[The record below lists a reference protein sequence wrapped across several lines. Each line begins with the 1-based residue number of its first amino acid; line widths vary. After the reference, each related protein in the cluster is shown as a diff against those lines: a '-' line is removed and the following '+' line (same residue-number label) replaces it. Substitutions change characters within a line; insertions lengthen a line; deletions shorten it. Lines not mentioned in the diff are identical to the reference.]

1 MFQDEPWQ
9 PWQGWCP
16 RTVHSVFACIFQN
29 YKIYWHFQTSI
40 VPKCR
45 QQRFQPQ
52 ETLLHLP
59 HPAGRADNKYIERHH
74 QNQTQQDP
82 ETTGNH
88 IRVPTTT
95 SWCLFS
101 GRMCYSVVVTKR
113 LFGGTFHFFEAIV
126 GNTLQCC
133 ILLFHAVS
141 VSLPVDIHWIVSFQ
155 TASSSSSNSSP
166 SFEYMHQCCI
176 KQKFRWSRVGHRAV
190 TVCIHL
196 GVKKNMKHYE
206 TARPR
211 WGVWIQR
218 YGRSPR
224 CLAEAHPWCAS
235 RPFISMDDGQST
247 TFILKKVC
255 QSAVV
260 FCKVRIEDHMALRTK
275 IHMIFRT
282 KERKSLCSKLFRP
295 ISNYSYY

>member
-88 IRVPTTT
+88 IRVHTTT

-196 GVKKNMKHYE
+196 GVKKIWNIMKLQDLDGAFEFSVMDAVLVVLQKHIHGALQGLSSAWTMDNRQLLSWKRSASPQLYF
-206 TARPR
+206 AR
-211 WGVWIQR
+211 WG
-218 YGRSPR
+218 
-224 CLAEAHPWCAS
+224 
-235 RPFISMDDGQST
+235 
-247 TFILKKVC
+247 
-255 QSAVV
+255 
-260 FCKVRIEDHMALRTK
+260 
-275 IHMIFRT
+275 
-282 KERKSLCSKLFRP
+282 
-295 ISNYSYY
+295 

>member
-196 GVKKNMKHYE
+196 GVKKYE
-206 TARPR
+206 T
-211 WGVWIQR
+211 
-218 YGRSPR
+218 
-224 CLAEAHPWCAS
+224 L
-235 RPFISMDDGQST
+235 
-247 TFILKKVC
+247 
-255 QSAVV
+255 
-260 FCKVRIEDHMALRTK
+260 
-275 IHMIFRT
+275 
-282 KERKSLCSKLFRP
+282 
-295 ISNYSYY
+295 